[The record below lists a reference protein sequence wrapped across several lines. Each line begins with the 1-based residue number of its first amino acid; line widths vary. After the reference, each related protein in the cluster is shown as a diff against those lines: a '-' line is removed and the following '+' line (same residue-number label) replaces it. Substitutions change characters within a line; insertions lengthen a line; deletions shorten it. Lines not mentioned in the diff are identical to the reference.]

1 MALYDITKERFDK
14 VIDLYFMWKKLNS
27 MIKEDY
33 SRGINLPEAITE
45 PICCY
50 ANNFQLSIPTTEEA
64 RRKKKADKDEQSG
77 SEDAINPDTGALI
90 QIKATSNWDSD
101 LTSFGPKS
109 HFDEL
114 HFVRL
119 NQEEDKMYL
128 YNIPID
134 NLKSVKVNKTTTF
147 EECQA
152 SGKRPRFSIIDKY
165 INIYDLHPY
174 GYVDLSEK
182 EVYTYKKEVITV

>member
-1 MALYDITKERFDK
+1 MALYVITEQRFER
-14 VIDLYFMWKKLNS
+14 VIELYFMWKELNS

-33 SRGINLPEAITE
+33 SRGINLPEALTE

-50 ANNFQLSIPTTEEA
+50 ANGFKLSIPT
-64 RRKKKADKDEQSG
+64 KDEKKSKNNKQSG
-77 SEDAINPDTGALI
+77 SEDAVDPKTGELI

-109 HFDEL
+109 HFDAL

-128 YNIPID
+128 YNIPIN
-134 NLKSVKVNKTTTF
+134 NLKNVMVNKDTTF

-152 SGKRPRFSIIDKY
+152 TGKRPRFSIIDKY
-165 INIYDLHPY
+165 INVYNLEPY
-174 GYVDLSEK
+174 GYVDLI
-182 EVYTYKKEVITV
+182 KKEVKINKEELLEV